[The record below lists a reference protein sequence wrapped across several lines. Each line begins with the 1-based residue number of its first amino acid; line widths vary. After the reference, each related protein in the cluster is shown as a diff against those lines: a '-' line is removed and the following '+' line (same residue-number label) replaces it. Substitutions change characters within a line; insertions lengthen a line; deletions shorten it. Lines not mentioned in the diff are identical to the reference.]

1 MNFLS
6 VIGGAISS
14 FFGVI
19 VALIV
24 IVIIVIL
31 LARGYIKAEP
41 DEALIITGGGDKP
54 KVVIGRSTIR
64 IPFVQS
70 SPASLTLR
78 PIRVDLATDDWV
90 PTSDFIGAKVTATVN
105 VKVDTTDDDTVRLA
119 AQHWADMEPAK
130 IAEEIRGT
138 LEGSMKEIIG
148 KMELRDAAT
157 DRKKFGEEVLQS
169 AQLDMKKLGLVV
181 LTFNMKALT
190 DAQGVVSAIGL
201 ENESR
206 LKKSAAVAAAKARQ
220 EVREATALAEQEA
233 NKAENESRMIIAERE
248 NELRKKK
255 AALRQESDTAQA
267 QADIAYQLQ
276 EEEQRQELERRTVQ
290 ADIARQEKEIE
301 LEEKRVAVEQKRL
314 EAEVNKKADAD
325 KYKAEKEAE
334 AALYQRT
341 KNAEAAKLAQSNEA
355 EAKLIVAKKEAEAQ
369 KAKAEAAKYAKLQEA
384 EGIKA
389 VGEAEAAAIAA
400 KGDAEA
406 EALDKK
412 AEAMRKFEKA
422 AMMEQILAVM
432 PEIAREIAAPMA
444 NIDKV
449 SIYGGG
455 GADGSG
461 FGAYG
466 DAVPAMMGKLFD
478 TMKDATGL
486 DIVDLMHGDSQ
497 TAKVNR
503 DINLHLDAPASK
515 TVSKVVDEIHVDEL
529 FDDEKDDLQLED
541 N

>member
-1 MNFLS
+1 MEA
-6 VIGGAISS
+6 IGG
-14 FFGVI
+14 FFGAITTGII
-19 VALIV
+19 VLL
-24 IVIIVIL
+24 VIIVL
-31 LARGYIKAEP
+31 LLLFIRGYVKAAP
-41 DEALIITGGGDKP
+41 DEA
-54 KVVIGRSTIR
+54 VVISGRKKEPKFAIGKATIC
-64 IPFVQS
+64 IPLLERKDK
-70 SPASLTLR
+70 LTLKV
-78 PIRVDLATDDWV
+78 IDIDLQTSEPV
-90 PTSDFIGAKVTATVN
+90 PTSDFIAVQVDAAVN
-105 VKVDTTDDDTVRLA
+105 VKVDASDPKKLATA
-119 AQHWADMEPAK
+119 AQNFLNMKPSEIARIVEPV
-130 IAEEIRGT
+130 
-138 LEGSMKEIIG
+138 LEGNVREIIG
-148 KMELRDAAT
+148 RMPLKEMVSERQKFAEEVKASAEADMNALGLTIATFNVKNFTDNQKIVLALGVENETAIKRDAAT
-157 DRKKFGEEVLQS
+157 ARAQNEKIIREEV
-169 AQLDMKKLGLVV
+169 AK
-181 LTFNMKALT
+181 
-190 DAQGVVSAIGL
+190 
-201 ENESR
+201 NE
-206 LKKSAAVAAAKARQ
+206 
-220 EVREATALAEQEA
+220 REANRAEVEA
-233 NKAENESRMIIAERE
+233 QTEIANRE
-248 NELRKKK
+248 NELKIKRAQLK
-255 AALRQESDTAQA
+255 QESDAHQA
-267 QADIAYQLQ
+267 QADIAYKLQ

-314 EAEVNKKADAD
+314 EAEVNKKAVAD

-334 AALYQRT
+334 ASLYQRT
-341 KNAEAAKLAQSNEA
+341 KNAEAAKIEQSNEA

-422 AMMEQILAVM
+422 AMMEQILGVM

-503 DINLHLDAPASK
+503 NINLHLDAPASEV
-515 TVSKVVDEIHVDEL
+515 VSKIVDEIP
-529 FDDEKDDLQLED
+529 DDAKDDIKDDIVQ
-541 N
+541 